1 MKHDS
6 KKNIIN
12 LKSLLISL
20 LAVMSLFLFSAC
32 GSVKRIDPAEQVDL
46 SGKWNDTDSRLVS
59 EEMIK
64 DATKHGW
71 IRDFSYSKSR
81 NPVVIVGEIRNMTHE
96 HISTETFTKDLERAL
111 LNSGMVDFVA
121 AKNERDEIREERKD
135 QAKNAMPSTVK
146 RDRRETGADF
156 ILSGTINSIVDRA
169 TQDTVIFYQVNLE
182 IISIESNKKVWI
194 GEKKIKKRVKWQ
206 KVSY

>member
-1 MKHDS
+1 MPKNELEKNMK
-6 KKNIIN
+6 KE
-12 LKSLLISL
+12 
-20 LAVMSLFLFSAC
+20 LFIVLFAFIFAAC

-96 HISTETFTKDLERAL
+96 HISTETFTKDLERSL

-121 AKNERDEIREERKD
+121 AKNEREEIREERKD
-135 QAKNAMPSTVK
+135 QGKNALPSTAK
-146 RDRRETGADF
+146 KNRRETGADF
-156 ILSGTINSIVDRA
+156 ILSGTINSIVDKA

-182 IISIESNKKVWI
+182 IINIESNKKVWI
-194 GEKKIKKRVKWQ
+194 GEKKLKKRVKWQ
-206 KVSY
+206 KVNF